1 MDFHGTAGRFGDILT
16 AGRFGSEPLGARPV
30 LCVSQRPLRASGAH
44 LGAVLAPPPPPG
56 ARGAETNAILVFMGR
71 GARGQLSAA
80 VGPASGVPA
89 ASVSGALGIGLPF
102 EFLPETGVFPIPRCL
117 TWEALAART
126 SGFLL
131 SQRPRAC
138 TRQQRASVRDR
149 LRDGARAVDLTGEA
163 SVFPEPAS

>member
-16 AGRFGSEPLGARPV
+16 AGRFGSEPLGAGPV

-44 LGAVLAPPPPPG
+44 LGALLAPPLGPG
-56 ARGAETNAILVFMGR
+56 ALRRTRSSFSWGGEQGDSCWQRWVRLRG
-71 GARGQLSAA
+71 
-80 VGPASGVPA
+80 GPAAPV
-89 ASVSGALGIGLPF
+89 SVALGIGLPF

-117 TWEALAART
+117 MWEALTART

-131 SQRPRAC
+131 SQWPHAC

-163 SVFPEPAS
+163 SVFP